1 MLVIIAIPRDSVM
14 NIAMTYPALNMAHMG
29 NEILRNLIGY
39 SRYSLVFSPSNF
51 EEPGFQNWLPSLR
64 CRHRKNKG
72 DQQNL
77 WWFAY
82 IYMYMC
88 IYIYVCIYICIYI
101 CICIYI
107 YTCMYICICIYI
119 CIYVCIYIYICTY
132 IHCIHIYIYIYTY
145 IHIYTHTS
153 IYICLYN

>member
-82 IYMYMC
+82 IYVYVYIYICMYIYM
-88 IYIYVCIYICIYI
+88 YIYVYV
-101 CICIYI
+101 YI
-107 YTCMYICICIYI
+107 YTCMYICICI
-119 CIYVCIYIYICTY
+119 CIYIYMFVQLKMIVIIYHIC
-132 IHCIHIYIYIYTY
+132 IYGHPGVYGFSK
-145 IHIYTHTS
+145 HDH
-153 IYICLYN
+153 